1 MRTPA
6 PASRGDRGR
15 RRATLRGVAPTTKQF
30 SFTVETLPDGPAGT
44 YRFDLRRSG
53 ERWVLWTP
61 GEARGPDVM
70 IPDKPEQDR
79 WVAERC
85 ARWVEP
91 TWDCQYTFRDDE
103 AVAQFLDYVGAS
115 MPEE

>member
-1 MRTPA
+1 
-6 PASRGDRGR
+6 
-15 RRATLRGVAPTTKQF
+15 VAPTTKQF